1 MNEIIVIPKR
11 LSKCIKLNIFPK
23 KKIIKNI
30 YVPTGIHYLSFSD
43 PLPKTPLF
51 SMDLSKGIVSSLN
64 VVNQVRTAFVKK
76 KSLGADKQC

>member
-1 MNEIIVIPKR
+1 MHK
-11 LSKCIKLNIFPK
+11 IKYFSG

-51 SMDLSKGIVSSLN
+51 SMDLSEGLVSSLN

-76 KSLGADKQC
+76 KSWEQTNNVKIQTLDLSI